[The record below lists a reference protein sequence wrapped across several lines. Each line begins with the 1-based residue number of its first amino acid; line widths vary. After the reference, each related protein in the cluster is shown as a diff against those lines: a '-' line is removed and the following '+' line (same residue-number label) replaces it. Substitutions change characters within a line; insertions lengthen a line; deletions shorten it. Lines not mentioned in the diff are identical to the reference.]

1 MTNALLHPFAP
12 AAKPTSDYINI
23 VRGAGSLVYDDTGMD
38 YVDGLGSLWYCQ
50 VGHGRAEIIDA
61 VADQMR
67 RIEAYNIFDPFTN
80 EPADRVA
87 EMVVER
93 SPFPDGRCSWAV
105 PVRRPS
111 TPPSR
116 SPARRCSA
124 AARPSARSSYAAPT
138 ATTAPTSGA
147 RQRRASPPNREG
159 WGDLVPH
166 FIEVPHDDLE
176 AAASVFAEH
185 GDRIA
190 AVLTEPVQ
198 GAGGVYPP
206 VDGYL
211 EGLRRLC
218 DDNGALLILD
228 EVICGF
234 GRTGEWFGAQTFGV
248 VPDLMT
254 FAKGVTSGYQPLSGV
269 ILSRSVCDGFEEPG
283 FLLRTG
289 YTYSG
294 HNASCA
300 AGVANIQ
307 IIEDEGL
314 VGRANHI
321 GERLREGLTALEG
334 DGLIESWRGMGGI
347 YAAELG
353 RDAISPRNTI
363 LEQGVII
370 RPMGTCLAICPP
382 LVITDDE
389 IGRIIDAMATGPGVG
404 GPGIGVSRCPG
415 SNVNS
420 SILRV
425 GKTSVEATP
434 WTGRIRSSTGSGRAS
449 LSVQSTSAGT
459 S

>member
-12 AAKPTSDYINI
+12 VAKPESDFVKI
-23 VRGAGSLVYDDTGMD
+23 VRGVGSLVYDDTGKD

-87 EMVVER
+87 EMIVER
-93 SPFPDGRCSWAV
+93 SPFPDGRVFLGCSGSEAV
-105 PVRRPS
+105 DTAIKIARQAMQRRGQTERQVVVRR
-111 TPPSR
+111 TNGYHGTNFGGT
-116 SPARRCSA
+116 SA
-124 AARPSARSSYAAPT
+124 QGIA
-138 ATTAPTSGA
+138 
-147 RQRRASPPNREG
+147 PNREG

-166 FIEVPHDDLE
+166 FVEVPHDDLE
-176 AAASVFAEH
+176 AAAQVFADQ

-190 AVLTEPVQ
+190 AIITEPVQ
-198 GAGGVYPP
+198 GAGGVFPP

-218 DDNGALLILD
+218 DQHGALLIFD

-248 VPDLMT
+248 TPDLIT
-254 FAKGVTSGYQPLSGV
+254 FAKAVTSGYQPLSGV
-269 ILSRSVCDGFEEPG
+269 VLSRDLSSEFEEPG

-294 HNASCA
+294 HPAACA
-300 AGVANIQ
+300 AGVANIELMEA
-307 IIEDEGL
+307 EDLVVRGRHVGEQVRDGL
-314 VGRANHI
+314 
-321 GERLREGLTALEG
+321 EALVG
-334 DGLIESWRGMGGI
+334 DGLIESWRGIGAV

-353 RDAISPRNTI
+353 RDSIPVRNEI
-363 LEQGVII
+363 LANGVII
-370 RPMGTCLAICPP
+370 RPIGTCLAICPP

-389 IGRIIDAMATGPGVG
+389 VGRIIDTMAAA
-404 GPGIGVSRCPG
+404 
-415 SNVNS
+415 
-420 SILRV
+420 LR
-425 GKTSVEATP
+425 
-434 WTGRIRSSTGSGRAS
+434 
-449 LSVQSTSAGT
+449 
-459 S
+459 

>member
-1 MTNALLHPFAP
+1 MTNALLHPFSP
-12 AAKPTSDYINI
+12 PSMPERDFIDI
-23 VRGAGSLVYDDTGMD
+23 VRGEGSLVYDAAGRD
-38 YVDGLGSLWYCQ
+38 YVDGIANLWLCQ
-50 VGHGRAEIIDA
+50 IGHGRSEVIDA
-61 VADQMR
+61 VTAQMR
-67 RIEAYNIFDPFTN
+67 QIEAYNTFAPFTN
-80 EPADRVA
+80 GPAARVA
-87 EMVVER
+87 EMIVER
-93 SPFPDGRCSWAV
+93 SPHPDGRVFLGCSGSEAV
-105 PVRRPS
+105 DTALKIARQFQQRRGQPDRQVIVRR
-111 TPPSR
+111 TNGYHGTNFGGT
-116 SPARRCSA
+116 SA
-124 AARPSARSSYAAPT
+124 QGIA
-138 ATTAPTSGA
+138 
-147 RQRRASPPNREG
+147 PNREG

-389 IGRIIDAMATGPGVG
+389 IGRIIDAMATA
-404 GPGIGVSRCPG
+404 
-415 SNVNS
+415 
-420 SILRV
+420 L
-425 GKTSVEATP
+425 E
-434 WTGRIRSSTGSGRAS
+434 
-449 LSVQSTSAGT
+449 
-459 S
+459 